1 MQRTLA
7 QRREQRAWYFYDW
20 ANSAFPTTV
29 LTVFIGPY
37 LTNLAKAA
45 ADRDGFVYPLGLKV
59 APESFFP
66 YVVSLSVLL
75 QVAFLPL
82 LGAIADYSHFKKQML
97 ALFAYTGAFATM
109 AMYFLQPTDYLL
121 GGVLFVV
128 ANLSFGASV
137 VFYNAFLIDIAA
149 PEERDRVSSMGWA
162 LGYIGGG
169 LLLAL
174 NLLLLA
180 RSGDVELSIAT
191 AVRINLASAGVWW
204 AIFTVIPLM
213 VLRQRQAPKQL
224 PPGEHYLIVGV
235 RQLRDTLSK
244 IRLHSQAMLFLI
256 AYLVY
261 NDGIQ
266 TVVSLAS
273 VFGQEELGL
282 SITTLATAILM
293 VQFVGFFGAILFN
306 YIARAINAKR
316 AIIISLLIWI
326 GVLVYAYAFLKTA
339 RDFYMMA
346 AAIAIV
352 LGGSQALSR
361 SVYSLMI
368 PKGQESEY
376 FGLYEISDKGTSWLG
391 PLLFGLALQLTG
403 SYRIAIVSLIVFF
416 VVGLLFLLS
425 VNVDQGVLEAGNDQS
440 GSAASPN

>member
-1 MQRTLA
+1 MQKISA
-7 QRREQRAWYFYDW
+7 ERREQRAWYFYDW

-37 LTNLAKAA
+37 LTTLAKAA
-45 ADRDGFVYPLGLKV
+45 ADRGGLVYPLGLKV
-59 APESFFP
+59 VAESFFP
-66 YVVSLSVLL
+66 YVVSLAVLL
-75 QVAFLPL
+75 QVVFLPL

-97 ALFAYTGAFATM
+97 AFFAYTGAFATI

-121 GGVLFVV
+121 GGALFVL
-128 ANLSFGASV
+128 ANLSFGASI
-137 VFYNAFLIDIAA
+137 VFYNAFLIDIARV
-149 PEERDRVSSMGWA
+149 EERDHVSSMGWA
-162 LGYIGGG
+162 LGYLGGG

-180 RSGDVELSIAT
+180 KSGDVGLSIDA

-204 AIFTVIPLM
+204 AVFTVIPLV
-213 VLRQRQAPKQL
+213 VLRQRQPAKQL
-224 PPGEHYLIVGV
+224 PPDERYLIVGV

-244 IRLHSQAMLFLI
+244 IRIHPQAMLFLI

-266 TVVSLAS
+266 TVISLAA

-293 VQFVGFFGAILFN
+293 VQFVGFFGAILFH

-316 AIIISLLIWI
+316 SIIISLLIWI
-326 GVLVYAYAFLKTA
+326 GTLVYAYAFLKTA
-339 RDFYMMA
+339 RDFYLMA
-346 AAIAIV
+346 GAIAIV

-403 SYRIAIVSLIVFF
+403 SYRVAIVSLIVFF
-416 VVGLLFLLS
+416 VVGLLFLLR
-425 VNVDQGVLEAGNDQS
+425 VNVDEGVLEAGNHKFRS
-440 GSAASPN
+440 TSR

>member
-1 MQRTLA
+1 MDRH
-7 QRREQRAWYFYDW
+7 REQRAWYFYDW

-37 LTNLAKAA
+37 LTTIAKAA
-45 ADRDGFVYPLGLKV
+45 ADSGGYVHPLGLRV
-59 APESFFP
+59 AAESFFP

-75 QVAFLPL
+75 QVIFLPL

-97 ALFAYTGAFATM
+97 AFFAYAGAFATM
-109 AMYFLQPTDYLL
+109 GLYFLQGTNYLL
-121 GGVLFVV
+121 GGGLFLF

-137 VFYNAFLIDIAA
+137 VFYNAFLIDIAL

-162 LGYIGGG
+162 LGYVGGG

-174 NLLLLA
+174 NLLLFA
-180 RSGDVELSIAT
+180 KAGDFGLGIGD

-204 AIFTVIPLM
+204 AIFTVIPL
-213 VLRQRQAPKQL
+213 VGLKRRQPVKQL
-224 PPGEHYLIVGV
+224 PPGEHYLTVGI
-235 RQLRDTLSK
+235 RQLRNTLSK
-244 IRLHSQAMLFLI
+244 IRVHPQAMLFLI
-256 AYLVY
+256 AYLIY

-266 TVVSLAS
+266 TVISLAS

-282 SITTLATAILM
+282 SMTTLTSVILM

-306 YIARAINAKR
+306 YVARAISAKR
-316 AIIISLLIWI
+316 AIIGSLLIWI
-326 GVLVYAYAFLKTA
+326 GTLVYAYAFLKTTL
-339 RDFYMMA
+339 DFYMMA
-346 AAIAIV
+346 AAIGVV

-391 PLLFGLALQLTG
+391 PLLFGLALQFTG
-403 SYRIAIVSLIVFF
+403 SYRIAILSLIIFF
-416 VVGLLFLLS
+416 VAGLLLLFR
-425 VNVDQGVLEAGNDQS
+425 VNVRQGISEAGNDKS
-440 GSAASPN
+440 PATASR

>member
-1 MQRTLA
+1 MDRH
-7 QRREQRAWYFYDW
+7 REQRAWYFYDW

-37 LTNLAKAA
+37 LTTIAKAA
-45 ADRDGFVYPLGLKV
+45 ADSGGYVHPLGLRV
-59 APESFFP
+59 AAESFFP

-75 QVAFLPL
+75 QVIFLPL

-97 ALFAYTGAFATM
+97 AFFAYAGAFASM
-109 AMYFLQPTDYLL
+109 GLYFLQGTNYLL
-121 GGVLFVV
+121 GGGLFLF

-137 VFYNAFLIDIAA
+137 VFYNAFLVDIAL

-162 LGYIGGG
+162 LGYVGGG

-174 NLLLLA
+174 NLLLFA
-180 RSGDVELSIAT
+180 KAGDFGLGIGD

-204 AIFTVIPLM
+204 AIFTVIPL
-213 VLRQRQAPKQL
+213 VGLKRRQPVKQL
-224 PPGEHYLIVGV
+224 PPGEHYLTVGI
-235 RQLRDTLSK
+235 RQLRNTLSK
-244 IRLHSQAMLFLI
+244 IRVHPQAMLFLI
-256 AYLVY
+256 AYLIY

-266 TVVSLAS
+266 TVISLAS

-282 SITTLATAILM
+282 SMTTLTSVILM

-306 YIARAINAKR
+306 YVARAISAKR
-316 AIIISLLIWI
+316 AIIVSLLIWI
-326 GVLVYAYAFLKTA
+326 GTLVYAYAFLKTTL
-339 RDFYMMA
+339 DFYMMA
-346 AAIAIV
+346 AAIAVV

-391 PLLFGLALQLTG
+391 PLLFGLALQFTG
-403 SYRIAIVSLIVFF
+403 SYRIAILSLIVFF
-416 VVGLLFLLS
+416 VVGLLLLFR
-425 VNVDQGVLEAGNDQS
+425 VNVHQGISEAGNDKS
-440 GSAASPN
+440 PATASY

>member
-1 MQRTLA
+1 MDRH
-7 QRREQRAWYFYDW
+7 REQRAWYFYDW

-37 LTNLAKAA
+37 LTTIAKAA
-45 ADRDGFVYPLGLKV
+45 ADSGGYVHPLGLRV
-59 APESFFP
+59 AAESFFP

-75 QVAFLPL
+75 QVIFLPL

-97 ALFAYTGAFATM
+97 AFFAYAGAFATM
-109 AMYFLQPTDYLL
+109 GLYFLQGTNYLL
-121 GGVLFVV
+121 GGGLFLF

-137 VFYNAFLIDIAA
+137 VFYNAFLLDIAL

-162 LGYIGGG
+162 LGYVGGG

-174 NLLLLA
+174 NLLLFA
-180 RSGDVELSIAT
+180 KAGDLGLGVGD

-204 AIFTVIPLM
+204 AIFTIIPL
-213 VLRQRQAPKQL
+213 VGLKRRQPVKQL
-224 PPGEHYLIVGV
+224 PPGEHYLTVGI
-235 RQLRDTLSK
+235 RQLRNTLSR
-244 IRLHSQAMLFLI
+244 IRVHPQAMLFLI
-256 AYLVY
+256 AYLIY

-266 TVVSLAS
+266 TVISLAS

-282 SITTLATAILM
+282 SMTTLTTVILM

-306 YIARAINAKR
+306 YVARAISAKR
-316 AIIISLLIWI
+316 AIIVSLLIWI
-326 GVLVYAYAFLKTA
+326 GTLVYAYTFLKTTL
-339 RDFYMMA
+339 DFYIMA
-346 AAIAIV
+346 AAIGVV

-391 PLLFGLALQLTG
+391 PLLFGLALQFTG
-403 SYRIAIVSLIVFF
+403 SYRIAILSLIVFF
-416 VVGLLFLLS
+416 IAGLLLLFR
-425 VNVDQGVLEAGNDQS
+425 VNVRQGISEAGNDKS
-440 GSAASPN
+440 PATASY

>member
-1 MQRTLA
+1 MQHILA

-45 ADRDGFVYPLGLKV
+45 ADRDGFVYPIGLKV

-82 LGAIADYSHFKKQML
+82 LGAIADFSHFKKQML
-97 ALFAYTGAFATM
+97 AFSAYMGAFATM

-121 GGVLFVV
+121 GGALFVV

-137 VFYNAFLIDIAA
+137 VFYNAFLIDIAR
-149 PEERDRVSSMGWA
+149 PEERDHVSSMGWA

-180 RSGDVELSIAT
+180 RSGDVGLSITT

-204 AIFTVIPLM
+204 AIFTIIPLL
-213 VLRQRQAPKQL
+213 VLKQRQPPKQL
-224 PPGEHYLIVGV
+224 PPGERHLIVGV

-244 IRLHSQAMLFLI
+244 IRLHPQAMLFLI
-256 AYLVY
+256 AYLIY

-266 TVVSLAS
+266 TVISLTS

-326 GVLVYAYAFLKTA
+326 GVLVYAYAFLKTT

-403 SYRIAIVSLIVFF
+403 SYRVAILSLIVFF
-416 VVGLLFLLS
+416 VVGLLFLLR
-425 VNVDQGVLEAGNDQS
+425 VNVYQGVLEAENHK
-440 GSAASPN
+440 SASLASH